1 MIVRKF
7 YNATAFPESALLE
20 KRVFKKLIRENV
32 QLGTADEKALKE
44 DVSTITWQY
53 ALKPNNARILPFE
66 DETREYLEVA
76 VLEVALRSR
85 KREDRIANVLHRA
98 IPYPVILILVE
109 NDALL
114 VSVAHK
120 RFSQAEKGAIVAEKP
135 VNTNWLVEPLAE
147 SDELFLTSLR
157 HADLSHQ
164 NFFAYY
170 EDFARRVLAHKCAEL
185 SGSFKLQDD
194 TDEERRAALEELEE
208 LRREVTRLKGQVKKA
223 TQFAEK
229 VELNIAIKEL
239 EGRLADATAKL

>member
-109 NDALL
+109 KSRPRN
-114 VSVAHK
+114 
-120 RFSQAEKGAIVAEKP
+120 
-135 VNTNWLVEPLAE
+135 
-147 SDELFLTSLR
+147 
-157 HADLSHQ
+157 
-164 NFFAYY
+164 
-170 EDFARRVLAHKCAEL
+170 
-185 SGSFKLQDD
+185 
-194 TDEERRAALEELEE
+194 
-208 LRREVTRLKGQVKKA
+208 
-223 TQFAEK
+223 
-229 VELNIAIKEL
+229 
-239 EGRLADATAKL
+239 